1 MKTKITLTLRI
12 FTIIVGCALVTTA
25 EATTTITLIPS
36 SITSPDTGQTLNV
49 TVYVTEGEN
58 IAWCA
63 TLLVFDRTALK
74 YIDVQQ
80 GRYLKENGV
89 WIRPAF
95 DKEEGYVLK
104 LDIGDE
110 TQVGKSIMTP
120 LLDPDEVFF
129 VDDYFF
135 QIPDTD
141 LASAP
146 FVVTPGA
153 QYQAVSILSSGP
165 LDTQGFPEASSGDGA
180 LFTLTFEVLE
190 PKRSVIALTDM
201 NLSDSKDKTVK
212 RVYANPDLT
221 IHKAGDVNG
230 DDIVNI
236 LDLVYV
242 AQQLGKRVIETN
254 RAADVT
260 GDNEIDILDLVRVA
274 GYFGT

>member
-1 MKTKITLTLRI
+1 MKMKITLTLHI

-63 TLLVFDRTALK
+63 TLFVFDRTALK
-74 YIDVQQ
+74 YIDAQQ

-120 LLDPDEVFF
+120 LLDPDEVFS

-201 NLSDSKDKTVK
+201 NLSDSKDKTVE
-212 RVYANPDLT
+212 RVYANRNLT

-230 DDIVNI
+230 DDVVNI

-242 AQQLGKRVIETN
+242 AQQLGKRVMETN